1 MNVPS
6 WLLRRVSGRLIIG
19 ALAAVAALSAAA
31 VLTTPREV
39 RLNGYPCAPNA
50 AIGTRIAENHQHV
63 TVFQGSI
70 VMLQPP
76 SYVPTDVVNT
86 SDPSVLRPITAC
98 PDAAPVAGQYA
109 VAFAADKA
117 GQASLSTNYLEM
129 GPGFVGELPPV
140 KTWDATIT
148 VVPDPRPYVAAIAI
162 LALLTFVLV
171 RQVTAKPK
179 S

>member
-1 MNVPS
+1 M
-6 WLLRRVSGRLIIG
+6 
-19 ALAAVAALSAAA
+19 AAVAALSVAA

-39 RLNGYPCAPNA
+39 HINGYPCAPNP

-76 SYVPTDVVNT
+76 SYIPTMVVTT
-86 SDPSVLRPITAC
+86 SDPTVLRPITAC
-98 PDAAPVAGQYA
+98 PDAAPVSGQYA

-117 GQASLSTNYLEM
+117 GEATLSTNYLEL
-129 GPGFVGELPPV
+129 GPAFVGELPPV

-148 VVPDPRPYVAAIAI
+148 VVPDLRPFAAGIGILGLVA
-162 LALLTFVLV
+162 FVLG
-171 RQVTAKPK
+171 RYLNRN
-179 S
+179 